1 MIIVNLEELLK
12 EKEISAILN
21 ILLESNLI
29 GIYNHE
35 RILKLGTD
43 SPSSERDY
51 PIKIND
57 NLIGWVKGKPEKKA
71 NAIARFLSN
80 IARQKWENK
89 LLTNDS
95 LDQYEKIIFIYE
107 FLRQISV
114 CSSLSALLELVT
126 EEIKKH
132 TNTTT
137 VLIFV
142 FDSESNELNLCIE
155 REGRVTFDSIL
166 KPNQTINKYVVAS
179 KKAEIINNLKLDRR
193 YVEEETIGLSLIAAP
208 LIVYDRVI
216 GAIDLINEKTDAYT
230 TEDLKLLNLLT
241 FPIAAAIQTALLSQD
256 NQDYFYILE
265 DSLVKWTFALEKANK
280 QLQKLALVDE
290 LTQITNRR
298 GFEQYFNREYRR
310 MKREKKSLSLI
321 IADVDYFK
329 NYNDRYGHKAG
340 DLCLKQIAQT
350 INSSLKR
357 AGDLVCRYGGEEFAI
372 ILPDT
377 DSYGAV
383 HLAET
388 IREQIQQ
395 LNIIHES
402 SSVSGVITLSLG
414 IATTM
419 ATRASQPDMMIKA
432 ADRALY
438 QAKQQGRD
446 RYRFLFV

>member
-12 EKEISAILN
+12 EKEVSAIIN
-21 ILLESNLI
+21 ILLKSNSI
-29 GIYNHE
+29 GIYNYQKALT
-35 RILKLGTD
+35 IGT
-43 SPSSERDY
+43 STSSSEPDY
-51 PIKIND
+51 PIKIRSNI
-57 NLIGWVKGKPEKKA
+57 IGWVKGEPEKKA
-71 NAIARFLSN
+71 YAIAQFLSY
-80 IARQKWENK
+80 IARQKWENN
-89 LLTNDS
+89 LLTYDG
-95 LDQYEKIIFIYE
+95 LKKYETLSFICD
-107 FLRQISV
+107 FSRKISV
-114 CSSLSALLELVT
+114 CSSLNSILKLT
-126 EEIKKH
+126 IKEIKKN
-132 TNTTT
+132 TNTNQ
-137 VLIFV
+137 VFLFIFN
-142 FDSESNELNLCIE
+142 SKKKELELCLNKE
-155 REGRVTFDSIL
+155 NQVEFSSGL
-166 KPNQTINKYVVAS
+166 KPNKTINDYVFTS
-179 KKAEIINNLKLDRR
+179 KNAEIVNNVKLDRR
-193 YVEEETIGLSLIAAP
+193 YREKETVGLSLIAAP
-208 LIVYDRVI
+208 LLVYDQVI
-216 GAIDLINEKTDAYT
+216 GIINLINEKTEAYT
-230 TEDLKLLNLLT
+230 TEDLTLLNSLT
-241 FPIAAAIQTALLSQD
+241 SQIAAAIQAALLSQY
-256 NQDYFYILE
+256 NQDYFYLLE

-298 GFEQYFNREYRR
+298 GFEQYFNQEYRR
-310 MKREKKSLSLI
+310 MKRNKKPLSLI

-340 DLCLKQIAQT
+340 DHCLKQIAQT

-402 SSVSGVITLSLG
+402 SPVSSAISLSLG

-419 ATRASQPDMMIKA
+419 ANTASPPNTMIEA
-432 ADRALY
+432 ADSALY

-446 RYRFLFV
+446 RYCFLVV